1 MQRTVRIWLFSVLA
15 LVAAAV
21 YLGPTLLNV
30 VPKSGAHGSGEALIG
45 GPFTLI
51 NAKGEQVTDEAFRGK
66 FMLVYFGFT
75 HCPDICPTTLLM
87 MAQAL
92 KTLGKEAAEIT
103 PIFITLDPK
112 RDTPQ
117 VMGTYVK
124 NFYPDLVGLSGSKEQ
139 IAAVADRYKVYYSL
153 VKNDSAMGYMV
164 DHSGFVYLMD
174 PQGKYLTHFSH
185 TMPLQAM
192 VSGLRKYVY

>member
-1 MQRTVRIWLFSVLA
+1 
-15 LVAAAV
+15 
-21 YLGPTLLNV
+21 
-30 VPKSGAHGSGEALIG
+30 
-45 GPFTLI
+45 
-51 NAKGEQVTDEAFRGK
+51 
-66 FMLVYFGFT
+66 MLVYFGFT

-92 KTLGKEAAEIT
+92 KALGKEAEEIT

-112 RDTPQ
+112 RDTPE

-124 NFYPDLVGLSGSKEQ
+124 NFYPGLVGLSGNKDQ
-139 IAAVADRYKVYYSL
+139 IAAVADRYKVYYSI
-153 VKNDSAMGYMV
+153 VKNEDSAMGYMV

-174 PQGKYLTHFSH
+174 QQGKYLTHFSH

-192 VSGLRKYVY
+192 ISGLRKYVY